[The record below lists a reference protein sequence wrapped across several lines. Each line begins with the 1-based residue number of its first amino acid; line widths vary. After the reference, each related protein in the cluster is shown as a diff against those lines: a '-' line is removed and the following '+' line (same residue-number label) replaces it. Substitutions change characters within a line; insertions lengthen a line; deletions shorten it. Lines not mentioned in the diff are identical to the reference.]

1 MVIIHEGVTLGKAGA
16 AFLAALEM
24 SPPPGIFL
32 PRSSA
37 ALWACTAPESCEP
50 SSHNLAFHC
59 WQIFFKILR
68 HAVSIIAH

>member
-1 MVIIHEGVTLGKAGA
+1 MVIIHEGITLGRAGA

-37 ALWACTAPESCEP
+37 ALLACTAP
-50 SSHNLAFHC
+50 
-59 WQIFFKILR
+59 
-68 HAVSIIAH
+68 